1 MNVEITKKE
10 ARRCVGREVTSEA
23 KIEAVDR

>member
-10 ARRCVGREVTSEA
+10 ARRYVGKEGTSEA
-23 KIEAVDR
+23 KIEGVDR